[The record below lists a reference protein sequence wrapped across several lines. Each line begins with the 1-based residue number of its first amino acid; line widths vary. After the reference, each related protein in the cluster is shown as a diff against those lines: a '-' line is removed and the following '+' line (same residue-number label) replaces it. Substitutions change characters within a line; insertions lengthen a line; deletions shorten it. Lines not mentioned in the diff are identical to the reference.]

1 MLLRLKLKRPRFRQ
15 LSDQPAP
22 VWLSR
27 DLWRRR
33 LAFWIGAGMIGLVS
47 VAFAFAADQ
56 AQSLFQWMTVQAVW
70 LPLILAPLGFMLCA
84 HLARTVF
91 PGAAGSGIQQAI
103 AACEMTDG
111 AARARLMSLRVAVG
125 KIFLTL
131 IGIASGGSIGRE
143 GPTVQIGAAIM
154 LKVGTIAGADHA
166 RGLMLAGSAAGISAA
181 FNAPLAGIVFA
192 IEEMSRSFEQ
202 KTAGLVLSAVIIAGL
217 VSLGLV
223 GNYDYFGQ
231 VSGSVKGVEGWLMVL
246 FCGLFGGLA
255 GALFGKAMLWGTR
268 QIRIWTSVMPGR
280 RTLLVA
286 GLCGLAVAVIG
297 LATGGS
303 TFGTGYEHARSAIE
317 GELLPWYFAPAKL
330 VVTLLSSLSG
340 IPGGIFAP
348 SLAVGTGIGSL
359 LALVFGASAG
369 VAALLGMAGYF
380 AGVVQAP
387 ITAFV
392 IILEMT
398 ADSADLIPIMCA
410 SVIGYSVSSLLVP
423 QSLYHGLAEPLLKK
437 E

>member
-1 MLLRLKLKRPRFRQ
+1 VLFQMKQRWDALRHADGPRSALF
-15 LSDQPAP
+15 
-22 VWLSR
+22 SR
-27 DLWRRR
+27 ELWRRR
-33 LAFWIGAGMIGLVS
+33 LVFWIGAGTIGLVS
-47 VAFAFAADQ
+47 VLFAYAADQ
-56 AQSLFQWMTVQAVW
+56 AQALFKTLSANGIWV
-70 LPLILAPLGFMLCA
+70 PLVLSPLGFMFCA
-84 HLARTVF
+84 YLARAVF

-103 AACEMTDG
+103 AACDMKDG
-111 AARARLMSLRVAVG
+111 AARERLLSLRVAVG

-131 IGIASGGSIGRE
+131 VGIASGASVGRE

-154 LKVGTIAGADHA
+154 LKVGQIGGEDRA
-166 RGLMLAGSAAGISAA
+166 RGLILAGSAAGISAA

-202 KTAGLVLSAVIIAGL
+202 KTSSLVLSAVLIAGL

-223 GNYDYFGQ
+223 GNYDYFGT
-231 VSGSVKGVEGWLMVL
+231 VTGTVVGIRGWMMVVLCGVV
-246 FCGLFGGLA
+246 GGLA
-255 GALFGKAMLWGTR
+255 GALFGQSMLWATL
-268 QIRIWTSVMPGR
+268 RIGQWTSVMTTK

-286 GLCGLAVAVIG
+286 GACGLGIALIG
-297 LATGGS
+297 LATNGA

-317 GELLPWYFAPAKL
+317 GEILPWYFAPTKL
-330 VVTLLSSLSG
+330 VTTLLSSISG

-348 SLAVGTGIGSL
+348 SLAVGTGFGSL
-359 LALVFGASAG
+359 LAMVFGTSAG

-398 ADSADLIPIMCA
+398 SDSSDLIPIMCA
-410 SVIGYSVSSLLVP
+410 SVIGYGVSSLLVP
-423 QSLYHGLAEPLLKK
+423 QSLYHGLAKSYLPKT
-437 E
+437 